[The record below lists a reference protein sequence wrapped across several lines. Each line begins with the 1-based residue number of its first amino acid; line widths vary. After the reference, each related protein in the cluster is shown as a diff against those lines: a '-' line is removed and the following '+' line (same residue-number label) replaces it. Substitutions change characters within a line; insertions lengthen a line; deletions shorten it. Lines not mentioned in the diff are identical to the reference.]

1 MFGLK
6 KQRSRS
12 FRRSIEAEFRT
23 DLEHIRKIA
32 SIPLEGRIPG
42 QELFLEAM
50 REKYPT
56 GEECPSYRFNRV
68 SKEVQEEYLRVHKEI
83 CSLLYPNQSL

>member
-42 QELFLEAM
+42 QELFLDVM
-50 REKYPT
+50 KEKYPT
-56 GEECPSYRFNRV
+56 GEECQNYRFDRV
-68 SKEVQEEYLRVHKEI
+68 SKEEYLKVHKEI